1 MTGQHRR
8 ASLRAALMGSLL
20 AASLHATAQ
29 PAAAIAP
36 SVYRNVKTV
45 TVTAQAEAE
54 AGTDAQVCTRFEL
67 PARLILRVLREA
79 TEVDVRTYAHD
90 LDVAPCQARGDLK
103 LANGLQGHW
112 VINMSG
118 SARVEFED
126 GRSLLLH
133 CRFCGKPF
141 AR

>member
-1 MTGQHRR
+1 MRG
-8 ASLRAALMGSLL
+8 ALMSGLF
-20 AASLHATAQ
+20 AASLHAAAQ
-29 PAAAIAP
+29 PTAAMAP
-36 SVYRNVKTV
+36 SVYRNVKSV
-45 TVTAQAEAE
+45 TVTAQAEAD
-54 AGTDAQVCTRFEL
+54 AGTDIHVCARFDL
-67 PARLILRVLREA
+67 PTRLILRVLREA

-90 LDVAPCQARGDLK
+90 LDVAPCQSQGDLK

>member
-1 MTGQHRR
+1 M
-8 ASLRAALMGSLL
+8 
-20 AASLHATAQ
+20 
-29 PAAAIAP
+29 AP

-45 TVTAQAEAE
+45 TVVAQAEAQE
-54 AGTDAQVCTRFEL
+54 QVDAPLCTRFEL
-67 PARLILRVLREA
+67 PTRLILRVLRDA

-90 LDVAPCQARGDLK
+90 LDVAPCQARGRLQ
-103 LANGLQGHW
+103 LANGLQGDW

-141 AR
+141 AH